1 MNSKKIDDV
10 DRYSNQIAYVMQDD
24 ILLGTFSPRE
34 TFWFIANLRLPKY
47 TYEQK
52 KKKVEEIIIEL
63 RLTKCSNTR
72 IGDKMIRGIS
82 GGERKRTSIGVELL
96 TDPGL
101 LFLDEPTTGLD
112 SSTSLLVVKIL
123 EDLSRKGVTVVS
135 TIH

>member
-10 DRYSNQIAYVMQDD
+10 DRYSNQIGYVMQDD

-34 TFWFIANLRLPKY
+34 AFWFIANLRLPNY

-52 KKKVEEIIIEL
+52 KKKVEEIITEL
-63 RLTKCSNTR
+63 RLTKCSNMR
-72 IGDKMIRGIS
+72 IGDNMTRGIS

-96 TDPGL
+96 TDPVL

-112 SSTSLLVVKIL
+112 SSTSL
-123 EDLSRKGVTVVS
+123 
-135 TIH
+135 